1 MKISSLLHGFNPDLE
16 DRKRSQQ
23 RKEVG
28 EVYKKHAQYAG
39 ASKNPML
46 KALENLLSGQTE
58 KELHEADAAAR
69 KEDSQQ
75 MVTAKEELLERPEV
89 KKEIEKLK
97 QTENEVITH
106 ENAHKAAG
114 AGVTGAVTYT
124 HTTGPDD
131 QRYINGG
138 EVAIQ
143 MPAATDDPDETIA
156 LLEKVRQAAL
166 APAEPSP
173 QDLRVAASASAQIQQ
188 VRADKL
194 GEQVE
199 QEQADETAPFANENL
214 TFEVPEK
221 FQKDFARNPDEQT
234 VFGQDLEKLLFQRS
248 FNTATQKYNVH
259 IAMVKNGYRSAAEPT
274 FSGVA

>member
-1 MKISSLLHGFNPDLE
+1 MKISTLLHGYNPDLE
-16 DRKRSQQ
+16 ERKRAAQ

-28 EVYKKHAQYAG
+28 DVYKKHAKYAD
-39 ASKNPML
+39 ANKNPML
-46 KALENLLSGQTE
+46 QALENLLSGKTE

-69 KEDSQQ
+69 KDTDPVE
-75 MVTAKEELLERPEV
+75 AKEAHLERPEV
-89 KKEIEKLK
+89 KKEISQLK
-97 QTENEVITH
+97 QTEQEVIQH
-106 ENAHKAAG
+106 ENAHKSSG

-143 MPAATDDPDETIA
+143 MPATTGEPEETIA

-188 VRADKL
+188 VRADKF
-194 GEQVE
+194 GEPLEE
-199 QEQADETAPFANENL
+199 QEEVAPFADKDL

-221 FQKDFARNPDEQT
+221 FQKDFARNPEQQT
-234 VFGQDLEKLLFQRS
+234 VFGQDLEKLLMQRT
-248 FNTATQKYNVH
+248 FNNASQTYNAH
-259 IAMVKNGYRSAAEPT
+259 IAMVKNGYRSVAEPI
-274 FSGVA
+274 FSQVA

>member
-28 EVYKKHAQYAG
+28 EVYKKHAKYAD
-39 ASKNPML
+39 ANKNPML
-46 KALENLLSGQTE
+46 KALENLLSGKTE
-58 KELHEADAAAR
+58 KELHEADAVAR
-69 KEDSQQ
+69 KDSQQ
-75 MVTAKEELLERPEV
+75 TVEGKEELLTRPEV
-89 KKEIEKLK
+89 KKEINQLK
-97 QTENEVITH
+97 QTEQEVITH

-143 MPAATDDPDETIA
+143 IPAATDDPDETIA

-199 QEQADETAPFANENL
+199 QEETEEVAPFANEDL

-234 VFGQDLEKLLFQRS
+234 VFGQDLEKLLFQRT
-248 FNTATQKYNVH
+248 FTAATQKYNTH
-259 IAMVKNGYRSAAEPT
+259 SAMVKNGYRIAQEPI

>member
-1 MKISSLLHGFNPDLE
+1 MMKISTLLHGYNPDLE
-16 DRKRSQQ
+16 ERKRAAQ

-28 EVYKKHAQYAG
+28 DVYKKHAKYAN

-46 KALENLLSGQTE
+46 QALENLLSGKTE

-69 KEDSQQ
+69 KDARPVE
-75 MVTAKEELLERPEV
+75 AKQEYLEHPEV
-89 KKEIEKLK
+89 KKEISQLQ
-97 QTENEVITH
+97 QTEQEVIQH
-106 ENAHKAAG
+106 ENAHKSVG

-143 MPAATDDPDETIA
+143 MPATTGETDETLQ

-166 APAEPSP
+166 APTEPSP

-188 VRADKL
+188 VRADKY
-194 GEQVE
+194 GEPIEE
-199 QEQADETAPFANENL
+199 QQEVAPFADEDL
-214 TFEVPEK
+214 TFEMPEK
-221 FQKDFARNPDEQT
+221 FQKDFTRNPEQQT
-234 VFGQDLEKLLFQRS
+234 VFGQDLEKLLMQRT
-248 FNTATQKYNVH
+248 FNNAAQTYSSH
-259 IAMVKNGYRSAAEPT
+259 IAMVKNGYRSVTEPT
-274 FSGVA
+274 FSQIA

>member
-1 MKISSLLHGFNPDLE
+1 MKISSLLRGFNPDLE

-28 EVYKKHAQYAG
+28 EVYKKHAKYAD

-46 KALENLLSGQTE
+46 KALENLLSGKTE

-69 KEDSQQ
+69 KDSQQ
-75 MVTAKEELLERPEV
+75 AVTAKEELLEQPEV
-89 KKEIEKLK
+89 KREIANLK
-97 QTENEVITH
+97 QTEQEVITH

-124 HTTGPDD
+124 HMTGPDD

-166 APAEPSP
+166 APAQPSP

-199 QEQADETAPFANENL
+199 QEQADEVAPFANENL
-214 TFEVPEK
+214 SFEVPEK

-234 VFGQDLEKLLFQRS
+234 VFGQDLEKLLFQRT
-248 FNTATQKYNVH
+248 FNTATQKYNAH
-259 IAMVKNGYRSAAEPT
+259 IAMVKNGYRSADEPV